1 MEAVVLHLAAVA
13 TGEVLHVTEPVGR
26 AGCHQ
31 PGLAGCVIGDHGG
44 ESGGRVSQRHRDVIA
59 RVHEER
65 VRSPIGLWIPRG
77 ARVELQRIRRAER
90 LPVLGQVGE
99 VDVLDPAEDLPLAAW
114 IHQRAVDWVFGEAID
129 IERCAPFGRVAAEAG
144 ELGDPSRGIELQL
157 HERDPGGLLRLCRIN
172 DVAVAVRR
180 AGWLLLRIGE
190 GVAHRHPKPEGRVK
204 LEIVPLGIRVRTGW
218 LRRDR

>member
-13 TGEVLHVTEPVGR
+13 TGEVLHVTEPVSR

-99 VDVLDPAEDLPLAAW
+99 VDVLEAPGDLRSAGG
-114 IHQRAVDWVFGEAID
+114 IQ
-129 IERCAPFGRVAAEAG
+129 RCAMN
-144 ELGDPSRGIELQL
+144 
-157 HERDPGGLLRLCRIN
+157 RI
-172 DVAVAVRR
+172 
-180 AGWLLLRIGE
+180 L
-190 GVAHRHPKPEGRVK
+190 
-204 LEIVPLGIRVRTGW
+204 
-218 LRRDR
+218 